1 MEPGTLPSGRF
12 SGRHFDSVTS
22 TNDVIRDLARQK
34 PGHDVYVTAAQQTA
48 GRGRRGNKWASP
60 AGNLYASF
68 LLHPTCDVR
77 FLPELSFVAAVA
89 VADTLADILPDDCLI
104 ACKWPNDIL
113 VDRAKICGILLETEH
128 VARNTLAVIIGIGI
142 NVEHY
147 PSDTPYGAT
156 CVMEKGGST
165 DAANLGA
172 RLAENLSA
180 CCIAWERFG
189 FTPIRNRW
197 RDRAHGLGQPLVA
210 RLANGDLAGTFRD
223 LDEDGA
229 LLLDTPDGQTHRVT
243 AGEVY
248 QPATSG
254 RGD

>member
-1 MEPGTLPSGRF
+1 MTENLMPSGRF
-12 SGRHFDSVTS
+12 VGRHLQSVTS
-22 TNDVIRDLARQK
+22 TNDVIRDLGRQH
-34 PGHDVYVTAAQQTA
+34 PGLDVFITAEQQTA
-48 GRGRRGNKWASP
+48 GRGRRGNKWVSP

-77 FLPELSFVAAVA
+77 FLPELSFVAAIA
-89 VADTLADILPDDCLI
+89 VADTLAEILPDSCLI

-113 VDRAKICGILLETEH
+113 VDRAKICGILLETENT
-128 VARNTLAVIIGIGI
+128 ARNTPAVIIGIGI

-156 CVMEKGGST
+156 CVTEKGGKT
-165 DAANLGA
+165 DVAALGA
-172 RLAENLSA
+172 QLAENLSI
-180 CCIAWERFG
+180 CCTNWERFG
-189 FTPIRNRW
+189 FAPIRHRW
-197 RDRAHGLGQPLVA
+197 RERAHGLGEPLVA

-223 LDEDGA
+223 LDDDGA

-248 QPATSG
+248 QPGAPG
-254 RGD
+254 RGT

>member
-1 MEPGTLPSGRF
+1 MTENLVSSGRF
-12 SGRHFDSVTS
+12 SGRHLPSVTS
-22 TNDVIRDLARQK
+22 TNDVIRDLGRQF
-34 PGHDVYVTAAQQTA
+34 PGRDVFVTAAEQSA
-48 GRGRRGNKWASP
+48 GRGRRGNTWASP

-89 VADTLADILPDDCLI
+89 VADTLAEILPPDCLI

-113 VDRAKICGILLETEH
+113 VDRAKICGILLETEMI
-128 VARNTLAVIIGIGI
+128 ARNTMAVIIGIGV
-142 NVEHY
+142 NVGFF
-147 PSDTPYGAT
+147 PTDTPYGAT
-156 CVMEKGGST
+156 SVADKGGDIAVS
-165 DAANLGA
+165 DLGD
-172 RLAENLSA
+172 RLAHHLSD
-180 CCIAWERFG
+180 CIAAWEQYG
-189 FTPIRNRW
+189 FSVIRTRW
-197 RDRAHGLGQPLVA
+197 RERAHGLGAPLVA

-248 QPATSG
+248 QPAASG
-254 RGD
+254 PGD